1 MVKKLKKII
10 PTVFFTLATTGVV
23 DASNLAVRLGLWH
36 LTNPDFT
43 QEGNLNQKNQKN
55 FFYTEAALEN
65 PLNRFLSLDVS
76 LGTLFRGTIRYQT
89 ASGNRFAGTANV
101 LPVSVG
107 LTLSPSPAPAGT
119 QPYFRGGGTVA
130 IGNSNSGNYSGR
142 DDASGNPIFNS
153 KTRVT
158 AGYFGSAGVKQRLVS
173 KVHLL
178 TEFSFHQLKFSGPVA
193 GISNHSGY
201 KILAGVSINYK

>member
-1 MVKKLKKII
+1 LVKRLKKLFLPI
-10 PTVFFTLATTGVV
+10 FFVLVCTATLQ
-23 DASNLAVRLGLWH
+23 ASNLGVRIGLWH

-43 QEGNLNQKNQKN
+43 QEGNLNLSSQKN
-55 FFYTEAALEN
+55 FFYMEATLEN
-65 PLNRFLSLDVS
+65 PLNRFLSFDVS

-89 ASGNRFAGTANV
+89 TSGSRFAGSANV
-101 LPVSVG
+101 LPVSLG
-107 LTLSPSPAPAGT
+107 LTLYPLPFSAGI

-130 IGNSNSGNYSGR
+130 IGNSNSGNFSGF
-142 DDASGNPIFNS
+142 DASGNPRFNS

-158 AGYFGSAGVKQRLVS
+158 AGYFGSAGIKKRIVP